1 MASRSTARKRVLVVN
16 CYFPERRQALQ
27 LVNEVPQPL
36 APVFLAGAFNSA
48 TCDVRIY
55 NEVAQ
60 GFLEIYHPEL
70 LEWPELVVFCGLTPA
85 FDRMLHISAHL
96 RTCNPKVITIA
107 GGLAI
112 RSLPR
117 YSSQFF
123 DYTTTGDVE
132 AILPIIE
139 EALGAAYRAER
150 IAPRYDLASY
160 MGRWIGYV
168 ESSRN
173 CNFRCSFCTLTAD
186 ALPYRKQSGDY
197 LREQINALGRRELI
211 HIQDNQFF
219 STDRAFLLE
228 RFALLKELRE
238 QKRFG
243 HWSGFVTNTFF
254 WSDENIRLARESGC
268 FSLLVGVESFDE
280 VWLRRVDKT
289 QNVRYSQTELIQ
301 RAVQGGILFQYG
313 LVFDPTERTVAQMT
327 RELEIILDNPDIPAP
342 NFIFNAIP
350 FPGTPFFRDRY
361 ERGLLL
367 PNTKIRDLEGSTLS
381 MQPLDDPRLVADFLR
396 TKKNFRGMRAQL
408 MAHQT
413 RFLARN
419 ARHLGPLRSVAS
431 TLTVGSVLFPAGL
444 SNWRYLLK
452 PRAARTHIS
461 STDFLDVVYAPK
473 RTVAS
478 EYAAWFQPTRVTDST
493 GALNEDLAA
502 DLLDTRYQ
510 RMPRA
515 AGERV

>member
-1 MASRSTARKRVLVVN
+1 MASRTTSRMRVLVVN
-16 CYFPERRQALQ
+16 CYFPERRQPLQ

-36 APVFLAGAFNSA
+36 APVFLAGAFNRD

-55 NEVAQ
+55 NEVAH

-70 LEWPELVVFCGLTPA
+70 LRWPDVVVFAGLTPA
-85 FDRMLHISAHL
+85 FDRMLHVSAHL
-96 RTCNPKVITIA
+96 RTSNPRVITIA

-117 YSSQFF
+117 YAKQFF
-123 DYTTTGDVE
+123 DYTTTDDVE
-132 AILPIIE
+132 SLLPIIE
-139 EALGAAYRAER
+139 DALGTRYRAER
-150 IAPRYDLASY
+150 IAPRYDLADY

-186 ALPYRKQSGDY
+186 ALPYRKQSTDY
-197 LREQINALGRRELI
+197 LREQLVALGRRELI
-211 HIQDNQFF
+211 HIQDNQFL
-219 STDRAFLLE
+219 SNDRAFLLE
-228 RFALLKELRE
+228 RLALLKELRAA
-238 QKRFG
+238 RHFG

-268 FSLLVGVESFDE
+268 FSLLVGVESFDQ

-289 QNVRYSQTELIQ
+289 QNVKYSQTELIQ
-301 RAVQGGILFQYG
+301 RAIEGGILFQYG

-367 PNTKIRDLEGSTLS
+367 PNTKVRDLEGSTLS
-381 MQPLDDPRLVADFLR
+381 MRPLDEPERVADFLR
-396 TKKNFRGMRAQL
+396 TRKNFRGMRTRL
-408 MAHQT
+408 LAHQA

-419 ARHLGPLRSVAS
+419 ARHLGALRSVAS
-431 TLTVGSVLFPAGL
+431 TLTVGSVLSPAGL
-444 SNWRYLLK
+444 SNWRNLLK
-452 PRAARTHIS
+452 PRAPRTHIS
-461 STDFLDVVYAPK
+461 STDRLDVVYSPA
-473 RTVAS
+473 RRVDARF
-478 EYAAWFQPTRVTDST
+478 EAWFRPTQVTDHA
-493 GALNEDLAA
+493 GALNEALAD
-502 DLLDTRYQ
+502 DLLDQRY
-510 RMPRA
+510 RRPALAMA
-515 AGERV
+515 ELH

>member
-1 MASRSTARKRVLVVN
+1 MASRSIARKRVLVLN
-16 CYFPERRQALQ
+16 CYFPERRQPLQ

-55 NEVAQ
+55 NEVAS
-60 GFLEIYHPEL
+60 GFLELYHPEL
-70 LEWPELVVFCGLTPA
+70 LEWPDLVVFCGLTPA
-85 FDRMLHISAHL
+85 FDRMLQVSAHL
-96 RTCNPKVITIA
+96 RTQNPKVITIA

-117 YSSQFF
+117 YSRRFF

-139 EALGAAYRAER
+139 EALGPAYRAER
-150 IAPRYDLASY
+150 IAPRYDLADY

-186 ALPYRKQSGDY
+186 ALPYRKQPADS
-197 LREQINALGRRELI
+197 LREQIVALGRRELI

-219 STDRAFLLE
+219 SADRPFLLE
-228 RFALLKELRE
+228 RLALLKELRE

-301 RAVQGGILFQYG
+301 RAIQGGVLFQYG

-327 RELEIILDNPDIPAP
+327 RELEIILDHPDIPAP

-350 FPGTPFFRDRY
+350 FPGTPFFRDRF

-367 PNTKIRDLEGSTLS
+367 PNTKVRDLEGSTLS
-381 MQPLDDPRLVADFLR
+381 MKPIDEPGAVADFLR
-396 TKKNFRGMRAQL
+396 TRKNFRGLRTRL
-408 MAHQT
+408 LAHQV
-413 RFLARN
+413 RFLRRN
-419 ARHLGPLRSVAS
+419 ARHLGALRSVAS

-444 SNWRYLLK
+444 SNWRYLFK

-461 STDFLDVVYAPK
+461 STDLLDVVYAPA
-473 RTVAS
+473 RRVDS
-478 EYAAWFQPTRVTDST
+478 RYESWFRPTAITDGA

-510 RMPRA
+510 RASRA
-515 AGERV
+515 TRV